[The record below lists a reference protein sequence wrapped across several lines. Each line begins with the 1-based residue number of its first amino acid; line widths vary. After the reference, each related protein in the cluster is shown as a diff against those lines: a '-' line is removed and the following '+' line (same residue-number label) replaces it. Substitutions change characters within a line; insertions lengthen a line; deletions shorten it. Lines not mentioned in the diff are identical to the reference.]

1 MNKTGLIIKREYLTR
16 VRKKSF
22 IILTLLTPVFM
33 AAMFVIPVLIMSSK
47 GQEVKRIAVVEQEG
61 HFFKGKIHS
70 TKFLK
75 FDYLEN
81 VKLDSLKRHFDELG
95 YYAILS
101 ISPKV
106 SYIPSAV
113 QLISHK
119 QPSLEVVTYISES
132 LKKEIERQKLLAYNI
147 KDLDKI
153 LKSVET
159 DVRLQTIVINASGE
173 EKETSTGIAMGL
185 AYISGLLIYMLTFM
199 FGAMVM
205 RGVIEEKTNRIVE
218 VLISSVKPFQL
229 MMGKIIGIALV
240 GLTQFMLWIVL
251 TLTLVT
257 ATTGIVLHKG
267 KTGALPEASS
277 VLFSSP
283 GAGQMT
289 QAVRDKTKVVD
300 GDELSQAE
308 RMFNALK
315 AVNWGLI
322 VGAFILFFLGGYLLY
337 ASLFAAVGAAVD
349 SETDTQQ
356 FMLPITIPLILALF
370 IAMGTFQNPESPLA
384 LWGSL
389 IPFTSPVVMMARLPY
404 GVPVWQLALSL
415 VLLFITFI
423 GTAWMAAKIYRTGI
437 LMYGKKPSWKEMW
450 KWIRYKNY

>member
-1 MNKTGLIIKREYLTR
+1 MSKTGLVIRREYLTR

-47 GQEVKRIAVVEQEG
+47 GQEMKKIAVVEQQG
-61 HFFKGKIHS
+61 HFFKGKIHP
-70 TKFLK
+70 TKYLK

-81 VKLDSLKRHFDELG
+81 VRLDSLKKHFDELG
-95 YYAILS
+95 YYAILY
-101 ISPKV
+101 ISPKI

-119 QPSLEVVTYISES
+119 QPSPEVVTYISEV

-159 DVRLQTIVINASGE
+159 DVQLQTIVINASGE
-173 EKETSTGIAMGL
+173 EKETSTGIAMAL

-205 RGVIEEKTNRIVE
+205 RGVIEEKTNRIIE

-240 GLTQFMLWIVL
+240 GLTQFVLWIAL
-251 TLTLVT
+251 TLVLVT
-257 ATTGIVLHKG
+257 ATTGVVMHNNKSN
-267 KTGALPEASS
+267 KTIKIPTNLFSDNAGQALPTNQANTKII
-277 VLFSSP
+277 
-283 GAGQMT
+283 GQ
-289 QAVRDKTKVVD
+289 K
-300 GDELSQAE
+300 ELSQAE
-308 RMFNALK
+308 RILNALK
-315 AVNWGLI
+315 SVNWGLI
-322 VGAFILFFLGGYLLY
+322 IGAFILFFLGGYLLY

-349 SETDTQQ
+349 NETDTQQ

-370 IAMGTFQNPESPLA
+370 IAMGTFQNPESQLA
-384 LWGSL
+384 FWGSL
-389 IPFTSPVVMMARLPY
+389 IPFTSPVVMMARLPF
-404 GVPVWQLALSL
+404 GVPVWQLIVSV

-423 GTAWMAAKIYRTGI
+423 GTTWVAAKIYRTGI
-437 LMYGKKPSWKEMW
+437 LMYGKKPTWKEMW
-450 KWIRYKNY
+450 KWIRFRNY

>member
-1 MNKTGLIIKREYLTR
+1 MNKTGLIIRREYLTR

-22 IILTLLTPVFM
+22 IILTLLTPLFM
-33 AAMFVIPVLIMSSK
+33 AAMIVIPVLVMSSK
-47 GQEVKRIAVVEQEG
+47 GQEVKRIAVIEKQG

-70 TKFLK
+70 TKYLK
-75 FDYLEN
+75 FSYLDN
-81 VKLDSLKRHFDELG
+81 ANLDSLKRHFDELG
-95 YYAILS
+95 YYGILV
-101 ISPKV
+101 ISPK
-106 SYIPSAV
+106 IGTFPSAV

-119 QPSLEVVTYISES
+119 QPPLEVVTYISDALE
-132 LKKEIERQKLLAYNI
+132 KEIERQKLLAYNI

-159 DVRLQTIVINASGE
+159 KINLQTITINASGQ
-173 EKETSTGIAMGL
+173 EKETNTGIAMAL

-218 VLISSVKPFQL
+218 VLISSVRPFQL

-240 GLTQFMLWIVL
+240 GLTQFLLWIIL
-251 TLTLVT
+251 TLILVL
-257 ATTGIVLHKG
+257 ATTGVVMHK
-267 KTGALPEASS
+267 KSSNSSMQLPKD
-277 VLFSSP
+277 LFS
-283 GAGQMT
+283 AGTEQIIQQQNPT
-289 QAVRDKTKVVD
+289 ATKTISMED
-300 GDELSQAE
+300 LSQAQK
-308 RMFNALK
+308 MLDALK

-322 VGAFILFFLGGYLLY
+322 VGSFIIFFLGGYLLY

-370 IAMGTFQNPESPLA
+370 IAMGTFQNPESQLA

-389 IPFTSPVVMMARLPY
+389 IPFTSPVVMMARLPF
-404 GVPVWQLALSL
+404 GVPAWQLVVSII
-415 VLLFITFI
+415 LLFLTFI
-423 GTAWMAAKIYRTGI
+423 GTAWIAARIYRTGI
-437 LMYGKKPSWKEMW
+437 LMYGKKPTWKEMW
-450 KWIRYKNY
+450 KWLKYKNF

>member
-1 MNKTGLIIKREYLTR
+1 MSKTGLIIRREYLTR

-33 AAMFVIPVLIMSSK
+33 AAMFVIPVLIMTSK
-47 GQEVKRIAVVEQEG
+47 GQETKRIAVVEQQG

-70 TKFLK
+70 TQYLK

-81 VKLDSLKRHFDELG
+81 VRLDSLKKHFDELG
-95 YYAILS
+95 YYAILY

-106 SYIPSAV
+106 GYIPSAV

-119 QPSLEVVTYISES
+119 QPSIEVVTYISET

-159 DVRLQTIVINASGE
+159 DIRLKTIIINAAGE
-173 EKETSTGIAMGL
+173 EKETSTGIAMAL

-240 GLTQFMLWIVL
+240 GLTQFVLWIAL
-251 TLTLVT
+251 TLVLVT
-257 ATTGIVLHKG
+257 ATTGVVMHKSKG
-267 KTGALPEASS
+267 NSPIQVPTS
-277 VLFSSP
+277 LFS
-283 GAGQMT
+283 GNTDQGLQTNKAN
-289 QAVRDKTKVVD
+289 TKVI
-300 GDELSQAE
+300 GQEELSQAE
-308 RMFNALK
+308 RMLNALK

-337 ASLFAAVGAAVD
+337 ASLFAAVGSAVD
-349 SETDTQQ
+349 NETDTQQ

-370 IAMGTFQNPESPLA
+370 IAMGTFQNPESQLA
-384 LWGSL
+384 FWGSL
-389 IPFTSPVVMMARLPY
+389 IPFTSPVVMMARLPF
-404 GVPVWQLALSL
+404 GVPAWQLIVSI

-423 GTAWMAAKIYRTGI
+423 GTTWIAAKIYRTGI
-437 LMYGKKPSWKEMW
+437 LMYGKKPTWKEMW
-450 KWIRYKNY
+450 KWIRFRNY